1 MSNGQVLI
9 DDNQKPVNGLYDA
22 TGHQAVNWQA
32 GPVLTDSTTN
42 QKYAPA
48 AVDVTVT
55 ASQLTSA
62 TATLTNVAGSATSV
76 SILTSNTA
84 RKGMAVYNDS
94 SSAMYLAYA
103 SSSSTTTYT
112 VKIPANNLFEM
123 PVTPVYTGAMSAL
136 WDTATGNARIT
147 ELS

>member
-1 MSNGQVLI
+1 MSNGQVLL
-9 DDNQKPVNGLYDA
+9 DDNQKPVTPLYDP
-22 TGHQAVNWQA
+22 TSHQAVNWQA
-32 GPVLTDSTTN
+32 GPVSTDTTTN

-55 ASQLTSA
+55 ASQPTSA

-76 SILTSNTA
+76 SILALNTA
-84 RKGMAVYNDS
+84 RKGMTLYNDS

-103 SSSSTTTYT
+103 PSSSITAYT

-123 PVTPVYTGAMSAL
+123 PATPVYIGAMSAL